1 MLDNFVTFEG
11 SPNGSRAKAIRVTLG
26 PNRTFLISRPTWER
40 MGNPKAVE
48 LAFDAV
54 DRKIALRPCDP
65 QKKNAFRVAQRSTGS
80 HRVIYAGAF
89 LAHFNIHPAH
99 TVLFD
104 DVQFTPDKT
113 MILDLAKVTRVGRGS
128 R

>member
-54 DRKIALRPCDP
+54 DRKDVEGTLSFLTQDAVFTVATF
-65 QKKNAFRVAQRSTGS
+65 NAVHRGRDGEIRAIRAWRST
-80 HRVIYAGAF
+80 A
-89 LAHFNIHPAH
+89 P
-99 TVLFD
+99 
-104 DVQFTPDKT
+104 
-113 MILDLAKVTRVGRGS
+113 
-128 R
+128 